1 MFPSDAAF
9 GKKNA
14 FTLAMVRAATF
25 ITILFIASKSQ
36 AQTSVEDLARVL
48 RDKQVITS
56 ADYDRIVHA
65 SPGDEVT
72 LLKSILLDKGIL
84 TNAEVAGIGS
94 RTVTTPVA
102 SPAPP
107 QTAVHVTDSGGNGQ
121 HMNFYGTLLFN
132 AFFNDQA
139 TNNIDIPTFATP
151 KASGPTENF
160 GATARQTRL
169 GVNYSGPKAGG
180 ADLSAKLEV
189 DFLGGKAGFTNGIS
203 MDLVRL
209 RLAYGRLDWA
219 HFSLEAGQDWTIFAP
234 LNPTS
239 LAEFAIPSL
248 SASGNLWIRTPQL
261 RAEWKN
267 HLGGGNVLWQWAL
280 LDPDIGDN
288 AAAYSVA
295 RVPKAG
301 ELGRLPAVET
311 RFAYSAP
318 VQDRTATV
326 GVSAHWNSAKNTGTI
341 GAVPFALNFESW
353 GVAADFNLPVS
364 KLITL
369 TGEVY
374 GGHALGI
381 FSGDISQT
389 LAPVGEAGDRGIG
402 SRGGWMQ
409 AQINLSKRW
418 QSNTAYGIDS
428 PDLRNLIT
436 GSRAKNQSYMSNI
449 MFFLSPHVTFSMEW
463 RRFLTNYRNQV
474 LLNNIGD
481 QYNFAA
487 AFTF

>member
-1 MFPSDAAF
+1 VLPGDSVF
-9 GKKNA
+9 GKTTA
-14 FTLAMVRAATF
+14 FTLGMIRAARFTA
-25 ITILFIASKSQ
+25 ILFAASVGW
-36 AQTSVEDLARVL
+36 AQTPVEDLARVL

-56 ADYDRIVHA
+56 SDYDRIVHA
-65 SPGDEVT
+65 SPGDDVT

-84 TNAEVAGIGS
+84 TSADLAGLGS
-94 RTVTTPVA
+94 RTVATPVA
-102 SPAPP
+102 PPATP
-107 QTAVHVTDSGGNGQ
+107 QTSARAAAGGEGQ
-121 HMNFYGTLLFN
+121 HLNFYGTLLFN

-139 TNNIDIPTFATP
+139 TNNIDIPLFATP
-151 KASGPTENF
+151 RASGPTENF

-169 GVNYSGPKAGG
+169 GVNYSGEKAGG

-189 DFLGGKAGFTNGIS
+189 DFLGGEPAFTNGIS
-203 MDLVRL
+203 MNLIRL
-209 RLAYGRLDWA
+209 RLAYGRLDWT
-219 HFSLEAGQDWTIFAP
+219 HFSLEAGQDWTIFSP

-267 HLGGGNVLWQWAL
+267 RLGGGNVLWQWAL

-288 AAAYSVA
+288 AAAYAVA

-326 GVSAHWNSAKNTGTI
+326 GLSAHWNSAKNTGMI
-341 GAVPFALNFESW
+341 AGIPVVRDFESW

-364 KLITL
+364 KRVAL
-369 TGEVY
+369 TGEAY

-381 FSGDISQT
+381 FSGGISQT

-402 SRGGWMQ
+402 LRGGWMQ
-409 AQINLSKRW
+409 TQINLSKQW

-449 MFFLSPHVTFSMEW
+449 MYFLSPHVTFSLEW
-463 RRFLTNYRNQV
+463 RRFLTNYRNQS
-474 LLNNIGD
+474 LLNNIGN
-481 QYNFAA
+481 QYNAAA

>member
-1 MFPSDAAF
+1 
-9 GKKNA
+9 
-14 FTLAMVRAATF
+14 MVPAGRF
-25 ITILFIASKSQ
+25 ITILFFASLGW
-36 AQTSVEDLARVL
+36 AQTPVEDLARVL
-48 RDKQVITS
+48 RDKQIITS
-56 ADYDRIVHA
+56 TEYDRIMHA
-65 SPGDEVT
+65 PPGDEVT
-72 LLKSILLDKGIL
+72 LLTSILHDKGIL
-84 TNAEVAGIGS
+84 TNADVAGIGP
-94 RTVTTPVA
+94 RTVATPVATSVA

-107 QTAVHVTDSGGNGQ
+107 QTVAHVADAAKDGQ
-121 HMNFYGTLLFN
+121 HLSLYGTLLFN

-139 TNNIDIPTFATP
+139 TNNIDIPLFASP
-151 KASGPTENF
+151 YASGPAENF

-169 GVNYSGPKAGG
+169 GLNYSGEKAGG

-189 DFLGGKAGFTNGIS
+189 DFLGGKAGFTNGIN

-209 RLAYGRLDWA
+209 RLAYGRLDWT
-219 HFSLEAGQDWTIFAP
+219 HFSLEAGQDWTIFSP

-267 HLGGGNVLWQWAL
+267 RLGGGNVLWQWAL

-288 AAAYSVA
+288 AAAYAVA

-301 ELGRLPAVET
+301 ELGRLPAVES

-318 VQDRTATV
+318 IEDRTATV

-341 GAVPFALNFESW
+341 GATPVALNFESW
-353 GVAADFNLPVS
+353 GVAADFNLPLT
-364 KLITL
+364 KRIAL
-369 TGEVY
+369 TGEAY

-381 FSGDISQT
+381 FSGGVSQT
-389 LAPVGEAGDRGIG
+389 LAAVGEAGDRGIG

-409 AQINLSKRW
+409 AQINLSKKW

-428 PDLRNLIT
+428 PDLHNLIT

-449 MFFLSPHVTFSMEW
+449 MYFLSPHVTFSMEW
-463 RRFLTNYRNQV
+463 RRFLTNYRNQA

-487 AFTF
+487 AFMF

>member
-1 MFPSDAAF
+1 M
-9 GKKNA
+9 
-14 FTLAMVRAATF
+14 
-25 ITILFIASKSQ
+25 ASLGW
-36 AQTSVEDLARVL
+36 AQTPVEDLARVL
-48 RDKQVITS
+48 RDKQIITS

-65 SPGDEVT
+65 SPGDDIT

-84 TNAEVAGIGS
+84 TNAEVAGVGS
-94 RTVTTPVA
+94 RAKAAPTTPL
-102 SPAPP
+102 APP
-107 QTAVHVTDSGGNGQ
+107 QTAAHVTDADRDRQNLKV
-121 HMNFYGTLLFN
+121 YGTLLFN

-139 TNNIDIPTFATP
+139 TNNIDIPLFASP
-151 KASGPTENF
+151 KSSGANENF

-169 GVNYSGPKAGG
+169 GVSYSGQKAGG
-180 ADLSAKLEV
+180 AKLSAKLEV
-189 DFLGGKAGFTNGIS
+189 DFLGGEPAFTNGTN

-209 RLAYGRLDWA
+209 RLAYGRMDWT
-219 HFSLEAGQDWTIFAP
+219 HFSLEAGQDWAIFAP

-267 HLGGGNVLWQWAL
+267 HLGGGNALWQWAV

-288 AAAYSVA
+288 PAAYSVA
-295 RVPKAG
+295 RLPKAG

-311 RFAYSAP
+311 RFAYSVP
-318 VQDRTATV
+318 VSDKTATI
-326 GVSAHWNSAKNTGTI
+326 GFSAHWDAAKNTSTLAGI
-341 GAVPFALNFESW
+341 PVARNFESW
-353 GVAADFNLPVS
+353 GVAADFAVPLAERIS
-364 KLITL
+364 L
-369 TGEVY
+369 TGEIY

-389 LAPVGEAGDRGIG
+389 LAPVGGPGDHGIG

-409 AQINLSKRW
+409 AQINLSKKW

-449 MFFLSPHVTFSMEW
+449 MYFLTPHVTFSMEW
-463 RRFLTNYRNQV
+463 RRFLTNYRNQA
-474 LLNNIGD
+474 LLNNTGD
-481 QYNFAA
+481 QYDFAA

>member
-1 MFPSDAAF
+1 
-9 GKKNA
+9 
-14 FTLAMVRAATF
+14 MVRAATF
-25 ITILFIASKSQ
+25 IAIFFIASKSQ
-36 AQTSVEDLARVL
+36 AQTPVEDLARVL
-48 RDKQVITS
+48 RDKQIIS
-56 ADYDRIVHA
+56 ATDYDRIMHA
-65 SPGDEVT
+65 PPSDEVT
-72 LLKSILLDKGIL
+72 LLTSILHDKGIL
-84 TNAEVAGIGS
+84 TNAEAAGIGP
-94 RTVTTPVA
+94 RTVATPVA

-107 QTAVHVTDSGGNGQ
+107 QTVSHVADAVKNGQ
-121 HMNFYGTLLFN
+121 HLSLYGTLLFN

-139 TNNIDIPTFATP
+139 TNNIDIPLFANP
-151 KASGPTENF
+151 NASGPTENF

-169 GVNYSGPKAGG
+169 GMNYSGEKAGG

-189 DFLGGKAGFTNGIS
+189 DFLGGKAGFTNGIN

-209 RLAYGRLDWA
+209 RLAYGRLDWT

-288 AAAYSVA
+288 AAAYAVA

-318 VQDRTATV
+318 VQDRTAAI
-326 GVSAHWNSAKNTGTI
+326 GVSAHWNAAKNTGTI
-341 GAVPFALNFESW
+341 AGLPVARNFESW
-353 GVAADFNLPVS
+353 GVAADFALPIAKRIS
-364 KLITL
+364 L

-389 LAPVGEAGDRGIG
+389 LAPVGEPGDHGIG
-402 SRGGWMQ
+402 SRGGWIQ
-409 AQINLSKRW
+409 AQINLSKKW

-436 GSRAKNQSYMSNI
+436 GSRAKNQSYMTNI
-449 MFFLSPHVTFSMEW
+449 MYFLSPHVTFSMEW

-474 LLNNIGD
+474 LLNNTGD

>member
-1 MFPSDAAF
+1 MSGMGRIAL
-9 GKKNA
+9 
-14 FTLAMVRAATF
+14 FTSLLLVFTTF
-25 ITILFIASKSQ
+25 QSE
-36 AQTSVEDLARVL
+36 AQTPMEDLARVL
-48 RDKQVITS
+48 REKQIITS
-56 ADYDRIVHA
+56 ADYDRIMHA
-65 SPGDEVT
+65 SPGDDVT

-84 TNAEVAGIGS
+84 TTAEVAGIGS
-94 RTVTTPVA
+94 RAVSA
-102 SPAPP
+102 PAPQLATP
-107 QTAVHVTDSGGNGQ
+107 QPSTQVSNAGEGGQ
-121 HMNFYGTLLFN
+121 HLNFYGTLLFN
-132 AFFNDQA
+132 TYFNDQA
-139 TNNIDIPTFATP
+139 TNNADIPLFASP
-151 KASGPTENF
+151 KASSPAENF
-160 GATARQTRL
+160 GATVRQTRL
-169 GVNYSGPKAGG
+169 GASYSGQKADG

-189 DFLGGKAGFTNGIS
+189 DFLGGEPAFTNGIS

-209 RLAYGRLDWA
+209 RLAYFRMDWT

-267 HLGGGNVLWQWAL
+267 RLGGGNVLWQWAA

-288 AAAYSVA
+288 AAAYAVA

-318 VQDRTATV
+318 IQDRTATL
-326 GVSAHWNSAKNTGTI
+326 GFSAHWNSAKNTGTI
-341 GAVPFALNFESW
+341 GTEPVALNFESW
-353 GVAADFNLPVS
+353 GVAADFALPVAKRLS
-364 KLITL
+364 L
-369 TGEVY
+369 TGEAY

-381 FSGDISQT
+381 FSGGISQT
-389 LAPVGEAGDRGIG
+389 LAAVGEAGDRGIG

-409 AQINLSKRW
+409 AQITLAKKW

-449 MFFLSPHVTFSMEW
+449 MYFLSPNVTLSAEW
-463 RRFLTNYRNQV
+463 RRFLTNYRFQQ

-481 QYNFAA
+481 QYNLAA
-487 AFTF
+487 AYTF

>member
-1 MFPSDAAF
+1 MVSNDSVFGKETAF
-9 GKKNA
+9 G
-14 FTLAMVRAATF
+14 LAMVRAVRF
-25 ITILFIASKSQ
+25 MTILFVASLGWAQ
-36 AQTSVEDLARVL
+36 APVEDLARVL
-48 RDKQVITS
+48 RDKQIITS

-65 SPGDEVT
+65 APGDDVT

-94 RTVTTPVA
+94 HSVTTPA
-102 SPAPP
+102 APPAPSP
-107 QTAVHVTDSGGNGQ
+107 TAAQVADAGSNGQ
-121 HMNFYGTLLFN
+121 HLNVYGTLLFN

-139 TNNIDIPTFATP
+139 TNNIDIPLFATP
-151 KASGPTENF
+151 KAPGPTENF

-169 GVNYSGPKAGG
+169 GVNYSGEKAGG

-209 RLAYGRLDWA
+209 RLAYFRMDWT

-261 RAEWKN
+261 RVEWKN

-326 GVSAHWNSAKNTGTI
+326 GFSAHWNSAKNTGTI
-341 GAVPFALNFESW
+341 GTVPVALNFESW

-364 KLITL
+364 KRITL
-369 TGEVY
+369 TGEAY

-409 AQINLSKRW
+409 AQINLSKKW

-428 PDLRNLIT
+428 PDLHNLIA

-449 MFFLSPHVTFSMEW
+449 MYFLSPHVTFSMEW

>member
-1 MFPSDAAF
+1 MD
-9 GKKNA
+9 
-14 FTLAMVRAATF
+14 
-25 ITILFIASKSQ
+25 
-36 AQTSVEDLARVL
+36 DLARVL
-48 RDKQVITS
+48 RDKQIITS

-65 SPGDEVT
+65 SPGDDVK

-84 TNAEVAGIGS
+84 TSAEVAGIGS
-94 RTVTTPVA
+94 QAGPQAVSAAAP
-102 SPAPP
+102 PLAPP
-107 QTAVHVTDSGGNGQ
+107 QPSTQVSSASQALH
-121 HMNFYGTLLFN
+121 HLNFYGTLLFN
-132 AFFNDQA
+132 SYFNDQA
-139 TNNIDIPTFATP
+139 TNNSDIPTFASAKTSSP
-151 KASGPTENF
+151 AENF
-160 GATARQTRL
+160 GATVRQTRL
-169 GVNYSGPKAGG
+169 GLTDSGQTFDG
-180 ADLSAKLEV
+180 ADVSAKLEV
-189 DFLGGKAGFTNGIS
+189 DFLGGEPAFTNGIS
-203 MDLVRL
+203 MDIVRL
-209 RLAYGRLDWA
+209 RLAYFRMDWT

-267 HLGGGNVLWQWAL
+267 RLGGGNVLWQWAA

-288 AAAYSVA
+288 AAAYAVA

-318 VQDRTATV
+318 IQDRTATL
-326 GVSAHWNSAKNTGTI
+326 GFSAHWNSAKNTGTI
-341 GAVPFALNFESW
+341 GTQPVALNFESW
-353 GVAADFNLPVS
+353 GVAADFSLPVS
-364 KLITL
+364 KRIAI
-369 TGEVY
+369 TGEAY

-381 FSGDISQT
+381 FSGGISQT

-402 SRGGWMQ
+402 SRGGWTQ
-409 AQINLSKRW
+409 LQINLAKKW

-428 PDLRNLIT
+428 PDLHNLIT

-449 MFFLSPHVTFSMEW
+449 MYFFSPSVTLSLEW
-463 RRFLTNYRNQV
+463 RRFLTNYQFQP

-481 QYNFAA
+481 QYNVAA
-487 AFTF
+487 AYTF